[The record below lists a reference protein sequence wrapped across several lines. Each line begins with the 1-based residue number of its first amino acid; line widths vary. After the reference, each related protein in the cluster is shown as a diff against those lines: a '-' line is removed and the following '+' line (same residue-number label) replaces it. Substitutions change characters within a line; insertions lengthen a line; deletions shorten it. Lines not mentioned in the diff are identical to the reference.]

1 MLKDNEDGFGHEML
15 DHLRGKGGYEVIE
28 RDDGL
33 IEVSSGPKSYFTKY
47 EEWPED
53 EKEAMRFV
61 RGRVLDVGC
70 GAGRHSLYLQEK
82 GHDVVGSDNSPLA
95 VEVSRQRGL
104 KNTRVLPITQITS
117 KLGIFD
123 TILMLGNNFGL
134 FGNPKRARWLLR
146 RFRNL
151 TSEEGRIIAETIDP
165 YDTDVPEHLEYH
177 RVNKKR
183 GRMAGQARLRVR
195 YRRYVTPWFEY
206 LFVSREEMKGML
218 EGSGWKVSRFL
229 DSKGPSYIAV
239 MEKE

>member
-1 MLKDNEDGFGHEML
+1 MLKEHEDGFGHEMM

-47 EEWPED
+47 EEWPEH
-53 EKEAMRFV
+53 EKKAMRFV

-82 GHDVVGSDNSPLA
+82 GHDIVGLDNSHLA

-104 KNTRVLPITQITS
+104 KNARVLPITQVTS

-151 TSEEGRIIAETIDP
+151 TSEDGRIVAETLDP
-165 YDTDVPEHLEYH
+165 YDTNVPEHLEYH
-177 RVNKKR
+177 RMNRKIGK
-183 GRMAGQARLRVR
+183 MAGQAKRRVR

-206 LFVSREEMKGML
+206 LFVSRDEMKGIL
-218 EGSGWKVSRFL
+218 EGSGWEVSRFL

-239 MEKE
+239 IEKE